1 MSARREGSMGKL
13 KKALLNIRV
22 IILIAVIVFMVIA
35 LRPEFWNKGV
45 MIKSVAKNSSAAIAG
60 IANPKPT
67 AAPFS
72 KEVILSIN
80 NKPMNNV
87 DDYYAF
93 TKNLRVNQTIQI
105 KTNKGTYKLI
115 VKEAYRTIEL
125 NETEEKQTI
134 VVEEVNET
142 INGTIVLTNKSINKT
157 IFVEKTIREPIGVEN
172 IGLRVDNA
180 PTTNIRKGLD
190 LQGGTRVLLKPAEEV
205 SIDTLNMMV
214 DSLKERL
221 NVYGLSDIVVTT
233 VQDKPGFLGEPTRY
247 ILVEIAGATEE
258 EVKDLLARQGK
269 FEATIGNKTVF
280 RGGEDITYVC
290 RTAECSGIDPRRGCG
305 TVQGGWTCGFMFSIS
320 LSPAAAQRQ
329 AEATKDLK
337 IITERSGNYLS
348 EQLKLYL
355 DDQLVDELNIAD
367 DLRGRAVT
375 DIAITGSGFGS
386 TRDEAMRA
394 TLESMKR
401 LQTVL
406 ITGSLPVKLDIAR
419 IDTISPTLGSQFV
432 KNALMAGLLAVAVV
446 TIILVINYRKIKI
459 ALPIIGCSLAE
470 VILTM
475 GMYTLFGW
483 SLDLSAI
490 AGLIVAVGIGVNDQ
504 IVIMDEALKKQ
515 LEQAAYNWKERIK
528 RAFFIIFSAYCTVVV
543 AMLPLLFAGAGLLK
557 GFALTTII
565 GASIGVFI
573 TRPAYAF
580 IIQLLYEE

>member
-1 MSARREGSMGKL
+1 MGKI
-13 KKALLNIRV
+13 KKLFTSIRV
-22 IILIAVIVFMVIA
+22 IILLVFILFMLFAI
-35 LRPEFWNKGV
+35 RPTPWNDGV
-45 MIKSVAKNSSAAIAG
+45 MIKSVAKNSSAALAG

-67 AAPFS
+67 AAPLS
-72 KEVILSIN
+72 KEVIQSIN
-80 NKPMNNV
+80 NKPVN
-87 DDYYAF
+87 DIQEYYAL
-93 TKNLRVNQTIQI
+93 TKNLRINQTIQI
-105 KTNKGTYKLI
+105 KTNKGVYKL
-115 VKEAYRTIEL
+115 VVREAYKIIEL
-125 NETEEKQTI
+125 NETEEKNIT

-142 INGTIVLTNKSINKT
+142 INGTVVLVNKSVKRT
-157 IFVEKTIREPIGVEN
+157 VLAEKILREPAGIEN
-172 IGLRVDNA
+172 LGLKVDNA
-180 PTTNIRKGLD
+180 PKTNIRKGLD
-190 LQGGTRVLLKPAEEV
+190 LQGGTRVLLRPAEEV
-205 SIDTLNMMV
+205 SVDVLNIMV

-233 VQDKPGFLGEPTRY
+233 VQDKPAFFGEPNRY

-305 TVQGGWTCGFMFSIS
+305 TVQDGWTCGFMFSIS
-320 LSPAAAQRQ
+320 LSPEAAQRQ

-355 DDQLVDELNIAD
+355 DDQEVDALNIAD

-375 DIAITGSGFGS
+375 DIAITGAGFGA
-386 TRDEAMRA
+386 TRDEATRA

-406 ITGSLPVKLDIAR
+406 ITGSLPVKLNIDR

-432 KNALMAGLLAVAVV
+432 KNAWLAGLVAVAAV
-446 TIILVINYRKIKI
+446 TIILVIAYRRIKI
-459 ALPIIGCSLAE
+459 GLPIALTSVTE
-470 VILTM
+470 VLLTL
-475 GMYTLFGW
+475 GVYALFGW
-483 SLDLSAI
+483 SLDLAAI
-490 AGLIVAVGIGVNDQ
+490 AGLIVAVGTGVNDQ
-504 IVIMDEALKKQ
+504 IIIMDETLKKQ
-515 LEQAAYNWKERIK
+515 AEGAVYSWKERIK

-565 GASIGVFI
+565 GVSIGVFI
-573 TRPAYAF
+573 TRPAYSVM
-580 IIQLLYEE
+580 IQTLYEDKE